1 MCISPISAETLVNL
15 KKYKYVSRNDSIIY
29 NNCMSPLLN
38 KLVNCLPRT
47 LSPNLIILFSLCFN
61 IITGIIVFNDTGF
74 DLSKSLKRRTCFI
87 IGFFQLFYSLLNNI
101 NEKQLKRTNSTTF
114 EIIINHW
121 YNIFT
126 TIFTAF
132 NLSKLL
138 LVGNDNFI
146 SFSVF
151 LGLFI
156 GFYMATYE
164 NYKIGEIYFPGI
176 NSADEGNFA
185 IFILGI
191 VNGIIGQGWLSVI
204 LNWKWNISVG
214 QFIGITISIGGFLSI
229 FILYFHTYN
238 KKGIQEMFINFLDN
252 MNFYAVVIIPIM
264 YIIYINEF
272 YRNYKWIILINSCLI
287 FARVTFDIEIKI
299 ATMDEL
305 KCNLMF
311 IFSNFLFIISLFIT
325 DDESK
330 LYFLEGLAIFEFSE
344 LLCFIYIR
352 TKEITEY
359 LEINIIC

>member
-1 MCISPISAETLVNL
+1 MCISPLSAETLGNL
-15 KKYKYVSRNDSIIY
+15 KKYKYASKNDSIIY

-38 KLVNCLPRT
+38 KVLNFLPRT
-47 LSPNLIILFSLCFN
+47 LSPNLIILFSFCFN
-61 IITGIIVFNDTGF
+61 IITGIIIFNDTGF
-74 DLSKSLKRRTCFI
+74 DFSKSLKGRTSFI

-101 NEKQLKRTNSTTF
+101 YEKQSKRNSTTF
-114 EIIINHW
+114 EIIMNHW
-121 YNIFT
+121 CNVFI

-156 GFYMATYE
+156 GFYMTTYE
-164 NYKIGEIYFPGI
+164 NYKIGEIYFPAI

-185 IFILGI
+185 VFILG
-191 VNGIIGQGWLSVI
+191 VLNGIIGQGWLSII

-214 QFIGITISIGGFLSI
+214 QFIGIIISIGGFLSI

-238 KKGIQEMFINFLDN
+238 KKGILEMFKNFLDN

-272 YRNYKWIILINSCLI
+272 NRNYKWIILINSCLI
-287 FARVTFDIEIKI
+287 FARVTIDIEIKI
-299 ATMDEL
+299 TTMDEL

-325 DDESK
+325 DDDSR
-330 LYFLEGLAIFEFSE
+330 LYFL
-344 LLCFIYIR
+344 
-352 TKEITEY
+352 
-359 LEINIIC
+359 